1 MVKYNILKQA
11 LLICVSILLSITTN
25 IYAQSSTNE
34 LVQKARSSKQKKQY
48 ATALDF
54 YLQASQAYTRN
65 KNEEKLALVNYE
77 TGLLYEQWG
86 VNEKALE
93 YYLLAYKTN
102 PSLDITNRIGK
113 VCLRLNNY
121 DEALVYYQRSLATY
135 EQRKDAQGQIVSL
148 KNIIDIYNIKAKFN
162 KALEYSQKMRQIQAK
177 IGNQQGVAE
186 AVNRIGYFY
195 KYIKQLPKSLEAF
208 SEALQLYKALNNL
221 DEMCKIL
228 TNKGVIY
235 QLLGDSRNSLLSFF
249 EAAKIRESQKKEVEI
264 AELCNY
270 IAAVYMGMGDDENAQ
285 LYTERAIRFGKKN
298 DSKPTLVQS
307 YQTLSKIYQNRGS
320 NRRALKYYK
329 LHSKIKGEL
338 TAQANKKQRDLQQKQ
353 AVVDKKEKELRLLLV
368 DKEVQGLALN
378 KAKLEADKKA
388 KENELLRRDK
398 ELLRQTQELQQ
409 AKLQQQALEQ
419 QKAKQSLLLTQQQLN
434 KEKQAKKIA
443 LLQQQGKLQ
452 KLAIKQ
458 KELKEKEIQ
467 KENELLQKSK
477 EMQALKLQN
486 EQNKRKER
494 EKFYIGAGILLS
506 IIIVL
511 VLGSFIMARR
521 ANKKLANKNNVIESK
536 NALLETKQ
544 EEIEAQNRELHDKQ
558 QEIATQNEELMQ
570 NQEEIIA
577 QRDFIEST
585 NKKLLTQNDKIMSS
599 INYAQTIQ
607 QAILPFSERMSE
619 TLDGHFV
626 MYKPKDVVSGDFYW
640 MNKID
645 QQVFIAAVDC
655 TGHGVPGAF
664 MSMIGFSL
672 LNEIVNAKR
681 VKSPANILELLHAGV
696 RVALK
701 QAKSDNTDGMDVCF
715 CRIEPHENQQVKVT
729 FAGAK
734 RPLYYVSQNKIEKIG
749 GDRAGIGGWQH
760 ERIREFSDQEVLLDK
775 GDFIYLTTDGY
786 VDMPSPKRRSF
797 TEKRLLKVIEEA
809 RHLPM
814 KDQLAVFEDML
825 AQHQQEAEQRDDIT
839 MIGVQV

>member
-1 MVKYNILKQA
+1 MDNNNMLRSA
-11 LLICVSILLSITTN
+11 LFICLSILLSTTTS
-25 IYAQSSTNE
+25 IYAQSPTDE
-34 LVQKARSSKQKKQY
+34 LLQKARNSKQKKQY

-54 YLQASQAYTRN
+54 YLQASQAYAR
-65 KNEEKLALVNYE
+65 KNNPQKLSLVHYE

-102 PSLDITNRIGK
+102 PDITITNRIGNAYTQ
-113 VCLRLNNY
+113 LGNY
-121 DEALVYYQRSLATY
+121 DKALVYHQRSLAIY
-135 EQRKDAQGQIVSL
+135 EQKNDLPGQIASL
-148 KNIIDIYNIKAKFN
+148 KRLIDIYNVKSQFA
-162 KALEYSQKMRQIQAK
+162 KALEYSQKMRQLQEK
-177 IGNQQGVAE
+177 TGNKKGVAE

-195 KYIKQLPKSLEAF
+195 KYTNQLPQSLQAF
-208 SEALQLYKALNNL
+208 TEALQLYKELNDL
-221 DEMCKIL
+221 EQMCTIL

-235 QLLGDSRNSLLSFF
+235 QLLGDNKNSLLSFF
-249 EAAKIRESQKKEVEI
+249 EAAKIRESQKKEVQI

-270 IAAVYMGMGDDENAQ
+270 IAAVYVVMGDDENAQ
-285 LYTERAIRFGKKN
+285 LYTERAIKFGKN
-298 DSKPTLVQS
+298 ANSKATLMRS
-307 YQTLSKIYQNRGS
+307 YETLSTIYQHRGS

-329 LHSKIKGEL
+329 LHAKIKDEL
-338 TAQANKKQRDLQQKQ
+338 ATQANQKQKALQQKQ
-353 AVVDKKEKELRLLLV
+353 AIVDKKEKELRLLLV

-378 KAKLEADKKA
+378 KAKLEAEKKA

-398 ELLRQTQELQQ
+398 ELLRQTQALQQ

-452 KLAIKQ
+452 KLAIEQ

-477 EMQALKLQN
+477 EVQALKLQS
-486 EQNKRKER
+486 EKNKRKER
-494 EKFYIGAGILLS
+494 EKFYIGVGILLS

-521 ANKKLANKNNVIESK
+521 ANKKLETKNNVIESK
-536 NALLETKQ
+536 NSLLETKQ
-544 EEIEAQNRELHDKQ
+544 EEIETQNNELQKKQ

-577 QRDFIEST
+577 QRDFIESS
-585 NKKLLTQNDKIMSS
+585 NQQLLRQNDKIMAS
-599 INYAQTIQ
+599 INYAQNIQ
-607 QAILPFSERMSE
+607 QAILPFNERMSE
-619 TLDGHFV
+619 TLEDHFV

-640 MNKID
+640 MNKIEN
-645 QQVFIAAVDC
+645 QIFIAAVDC

-672 LNEIVNAKR
+672 LNEIVNEKR
-681 VKSPANILELLHAGV
+681 VKSPASILEQLHLGV
-696 RVALK
+696 RFALK

-715 CRIEPHENQQVKVT
+715 CRIDEAKEGKVLVT

-734 RPLYYVSQNKIEKIG
+734 RSLYYVNDGNIG
-749 GDRAGIGGWQH
+749 QLKGDRTSIGGWQH
-760 ERIREFSDQEVLLDK
+760 EEKREFTNEEITLNK
-775 GDFIYLTTDGY
+775 GDLIYLTTDGY

-797 TEKRLLKVIEEA
+797 TEKGLLKVIEEA
-809 RHLPM
+809 KLLPM
-814 KDQLAVFEDML
+814 KEQITAFEQALAN
-825 AQHQQEAEQRDDIT
+825 HQKNAEQRDDIT
-839 MIGVQV
+839 MIGIQV